1 MKLSTLGIAAGIS
14 ALLGLASMSAV
25 IAAEPRDG
33 DRRPALQGGRGPGPG
48 GLQGRGGFRRG
59 PALERQLERLD
70 ADDDGQISENEFV
83 DARLARVDDMF
94 ERRDRDGDG
103 LISLE
108 ENERPERPDRPGRPD
123 RPELDRE
130 EIIAC
135 VRQTIA
141 DFAPNADMDM
151 EERFENVDT
160 DGNGSLSLTEVSAA
174 LATRA
179 QETFAKIDADAN
191 GFVTEAELEAHHQ
204 AQLETRR
211 VLRDCV
217 RETTEA

>member
-1 MKLSTLGIAAGIS
+1 MKLSTLGMAVGIG

-25 IAAEPRDG
+25 IAAEPGDG
-33 DRRPALQGGRGPGPG
+33 DRRPALQGGRGPGAG
-48 GLQGRGGFRRG
+48 GGMRGRGGFRRG
-59 PALERQLERLD
+59 PAFERQLERLD
-70 ADDDGQISENEFV
+70 ADDDGQISEDEFV
-83 DARLARVDDMF
+83 DARLARLDDMF

-108 ENERPERPDRPGRPD
+108 ENERPDRPDRPD

-130 EIIAC
+130 EILAC
-135 VRQTIA
+135 ARETIA
-141 DFAPNADMDM
+141 DFAPNADIDM

-160 DGNGSLSLTEVSAA
+160 DGSGSLSLTEVSAA

-179 QETFAKIDADAN
+179 HEAFAQIDADAN
-191 GFVTEAELEAHHQ
+191 GFVTEEELEAHHQ

-217 RETTEA
+217 RETTEV